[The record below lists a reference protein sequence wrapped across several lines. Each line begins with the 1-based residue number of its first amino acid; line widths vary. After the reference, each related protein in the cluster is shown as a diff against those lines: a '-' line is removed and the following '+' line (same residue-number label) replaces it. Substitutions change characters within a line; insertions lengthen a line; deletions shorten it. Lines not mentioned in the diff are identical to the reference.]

1 MANTPM
7 QLLPGTLDFL
17 VLKAASW
24 HPEHGFGIA
33 RLIEERSGNTIRVEE
48 GALYQALH
56 RLERQGLLASEWG
69 TSSNNRRAKFYRL
82 TDLGRGRLLRE
93 VSDWRRYAAA
103 VAVLLDHP

>member
-1 MANTPM
+1 MTISAMP
-7 QLLPGTLDFL
+7 LLPGTLDFL
-17 VLKAASW
+17 VLKATSW

-33 RLIEERSGNTIRVEE
+33 RLIEDRSGGTIRVEE

-56 RLERQGLLASEWG
+56 RLERQGLLSSEWG
-69 TSSNNRRAKFYRL
+69 VSTNNRRARFYRL
-82 TDLGRGRLLRE
+82 TDRGRARLQRE